1 MSFRCVASLLLGL
14 ALCLPPVAKAA
25 DETVLAVVNGQ
36 KIVARDLDFLYLSR
50 RVPKD
55 VQQSVRPRFLED
67 LIDRA
72 LLRQFLAKKKVEVS
86 KVQLD
91 QQLLRIETVIK
102 GEELEVAAVLKSLGF
117 TRDTLREELALP
129 LRWRAHAAT
138 LIDDAVLKEYW
149 GKQRIKY
156 DGTQIRAAQVVKRVP
171 VGASA
176 ADIEKSK
183 TELATLR
190 ARILKKE
197 VSFADAAKQHSES
210 PSAKDG
216 GDLGTFEYRGR
227 MLEEFTQVAF
237 RLKPGDVSEPFQ
249 SQFGLHLLTV
259 TEIVPG
265 NLSLEDARPE
275 LFDAISGEMQERLL
289 KQLRQEAKL
298 ERK

>member
-1 MSFRCVASLLLGL
+1 MSFRVLASLLLGL
-14 ALCLPPVAKAA
+14 TFCLLPVANAA
-25 DETVLAVVNGQ
+25 DDSVLAVVNGQ
-36 KIVARDLDFLYLSR
+36 KIAARDLEFLYLSR

-55 VQQSVRPRFLED
+55 VQESVRQRFVED

-72 LLRQFLAKKKVEVS
+72 LLRQFLAKRKVEVS
-86 KVQLD
+86 KVLLD

-102 GEELEVAAVLKSLGF
+102 GEELDVAVVLKSLGF
-117 TRDTLREELALP
+117 TRETLREELALP

-149 GKQRIKY
+149 GKHRIKY
-156 DGTQIRAAQVVKRVP
+156 DGTQIRAAQVVKRIAA
-171 VGASA
+171 GATA

-183 TELATLR
+183 AELATLR
-190 ARILKKE
+190 ARILKME
-197 VSFADAAKQHSES
+197 ITFAEAAKQQSDS

-216 GDLGTFEYRGR
+216 GDLGAFEYRGR
-227 MLEEFTQVAF
+227 MLEEFTQVGF
-237 RLKPGDVSEPFQ
+237 RLKPGEVSDPFQ
-249 SQFGLHLLTV
+249 TQFGLHLLTV

-275 LFDAISGEMQERLL
+275 LFDAISSEMQERLL
-289 KQLRQEAKL
+289 KQLRQDAKL